1 MSKTVLVVDDDPAF
15 AQLIGEMLTET
26 GYTVFVANDAAT
38 ALRHA
43 ELGKPALIV
52 SDIQMP
58 GFGNGADAARAMRN
72 NTELKA
78 TPIIFLSGL
87 DQPTAQRMI
96 SGIPGCRFVSK
107 PPVLADLAALVR
119 STIGAP

>member
-1 MSKTVLVVDDDPAF
+1 VPKAILVVDDDPAF
-15 AQLIGEMLTET
+15 AQVVGELLTET
-26 GYTVFVANDAAT
+26 GYTVYLANDAAT
-38 ALRHA
+38 ALTHA
-43 ELGKPALIV
+43 AAVKPALVV
-52 SDIQMP
+52 SDLQMP
-58 GFGNGADAARAMRN
+58 GFGSGADAARAMRN
-72 NTELKA
+72 TPELKS